1 MSRSSQQPSDP
12 ACYIEDCRISN
23 LLDINE
29 WVSVVSSFSRRRSGG
44 IKNLQDSHDF
54 LVMYEVKLGESDVL
68 LPPWV
73 YGLS

>member
-1 MSRSSQQPSDP
+1 MNGLVPFRP
-12 ACYIEDCRISN
+12 
-23 LLDINE
+23 L
-29 WVSVVSSFSRRRSGG
+29 VVVGRSGG

>member
-1 MSRSSQQPSDP
+1 M
-12 ACYIEDCRISN
+12 
-23 LLDINE
+23 
-29 WVSVVSSFSRRRSGG
+29 WVSAPMSFRPLVVVVGRGG

>member
-1 MSRSSQQPSDP
+1 MYLSD
-12 ACYIEDCRISN
+12 AD
-23 LLDINE
+23 
-29 WVSVVSSFSRRRSGG
+29 VVSSFSRRLRSGG

>member
-1 MSRSSQQPSDP
+1 M
-12 ACYIEDCRISN
+12 
-23 LLDINE
+23 
-29 WVSVVSSFSRRRSGG
+29 WVSAPSVVSSFSRRRRSGG